1 MILFASGRTDI
12 PAYYSEWFFNRVKE
26 KFVLV
31 RNPYYSEQVTRYS
44 IDPSVVD
51 CIVFCTKNVRPMMS
65 RLEEIASFG
74 KYFFVTITP
83 YGKDVEP
90 NVPDKNTVMDDFIEL
105 SKIVGKD
112 HICWRYDPV
121 FVNADYPPSFHIREF
136 RRMAEKLSG
145 YTDRCIVS
153 FVDLYEKTKKNF
165 PGIKEVGKEDQT
177 FLARAFSFI
186 AQGTKIQLSM
196 CAEATDFS
204 AYGIE
209 RSGCVNGKIIS
220 AASGYRILPQ
230 KPSPLRKN
238 CSCLPMHDIGAYNTC
253 PHLCKYCYANY
264 NADVV
269 KKNFALHDPLSPFL
283 IGGPKKGDV
292 IKDAQQE
299 SWKDIQGVLF

>member
-1 MILFASGRTDI
+1 MILFVSGRTDI
-12 PAYYSEWFFNRVKE
+12 PAFYSDWFYNRVKE
-26 KFVLV
+26 KFVYV
-31 RNPYYSEQVTRYS
+31 RNPYYPMQVTRYT

-51 CIVFCTKNVRPMMS
+51 CIVFCTKNPRPLMN
-65 RLEEIASFG
+65 RLDEIAQFG

-90 NVPDKNTVMDDFIEL
+90 NVPDKRQVVADFIEL
-105 SKIVGKD
+105 SRLVGKER
-112 HICWRYDPV
+112 ICWRYDPIL
-121 FVNADYPPSFHIREF
+121 VNAVYPPSFHIREF
-136 RRMAEKLSG
+136 RRMAEQLAG
-145 YTDRCIVS
+145 YTDRCIIS

-165 PGIKEVGKEDQT
+165 PGIKEVRKEDEI

-186 AQGTKIQLSM
+186 AEGAHMQVSM

-204 AYGIE
+204 AYGID
-209 RSGCVNGKIIS
+209 RSGCVTGKIIS
-220 AASGYRILPQ
+220 EAAGFRILPQ
-230 KPSPLRKN
+230 KSSPLRKN
-238 CSCLPMHDIGAYNTC
+238 CTCLPMHDIGAYNTC

-264 NADVV
+264 NAATVN
-269 KKNFALHDPLSPFL
+269 KNISLHDPLSPFL